1 MSRIGKKPVVV
12 PANVKVALSEKVLE
26 VEGPKGKLTLNILPK
41 VAVNFDD
48 GKLCV
53 SITGTDRQ
61 TRAFFGLTRAL
72 ISNMIIGVTNGYER
86 RLQVVGTG
94 YIAAVQNNRLELRVG
109 FANEVHVEIP
119 AELKVT
125 CPNQQ
130 LIVVQGIDKQKVT
143 NFAAS
148 VRAIR
153 KPEPYQGKGIRY
165 ENEVVRRKESKSIG
179 K

>member
-1 MSRIGKKPVVV
+1 MSRIGRKPIAV
-12 PANVKVALSEKVLE
+12 PANVKVEIANGAVT
-26 VEGPKGKLTLNILPK
+26 VEGPKGKLSLNILPNVEVKFEEGELK
-41 VAVNFDD
+41 VN
-48 GKLCV
+48 
-53 SITGTDRQ
+53 ITAEDRQ

-72 ISNMIIGVTNGYER
+72 LQNNVIGVTQGYES

-94 YIAAVQNNRLELRVG
+94 YISAVQGNLLELRVG
-109 FANEVHVEIP
+109 FANEIKVEIP
-119 AELKVT
+119 SDLKVS

-130 LIVVQGIDKQKVT
+130 HIVIQGIDKQKVT

-153 KPEPYQGKGIRY
+153 KPEPYLGKGIRY
-165 ENEVVRRKESKSIG
+165 ENEHVRRKERKNVG